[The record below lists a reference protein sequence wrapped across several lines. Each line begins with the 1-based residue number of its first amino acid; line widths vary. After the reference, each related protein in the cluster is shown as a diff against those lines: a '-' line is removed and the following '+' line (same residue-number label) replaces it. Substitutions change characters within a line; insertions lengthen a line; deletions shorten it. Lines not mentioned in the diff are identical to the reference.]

1 MNGLFTACLLAGGK
15 STRMGRDKAGMP
27 LGGAP
32 LWQHQLATLRRAG
45 ADEILISGRADGC
58 YAGAGIRIVEDE
70 IKDSGPLS
78 GVAAALE
85 AAAHPLVLVLAIDLP
100 LMTADYLG
108 RLHDRAFETGTGVV
122 PKQQGRFEG
131 LAAIYPKA
139 AKELAAASLCG
150 SDHSMQHFIA
160 ACIGQSLAAPVP
172 VTAEEAPLFQN
183 MNTLEEYLKIV
194 S

>member
-27 LGGAP
+27 VGEAP
-32 LWQHQLATLRRAG
+32 LWQHQLATLSRTGAG
-45 ADEILISGRADGC
+45 EILISGRAEGC

-70 IKDSGPLS
+70 IKDCGPLS
-78 GVAAALE
+78 GVAAVLE
-85 AAAHPLVLVLAIDLP
+85 AAAHPLVLGLAIDLP
-100 LMTADYLG
+100 LMTADYLRCLLG
-108 RLHDRAFETGTGVV
+108 RAFETGAGVV
-122 PKQQGRFEG
+122 PEQQGRFEG

-139 AKELAAASLCG
+139 AKEPAAATLRG

-160 ACIGQSLAAPVP
+160 ACIGQSLAAPMP
-172 VTAEEAPLFQN
+172 VSAEEAPLFQN
-183 MNTLEEYLKIV
+183 MNTLGEYLKIV